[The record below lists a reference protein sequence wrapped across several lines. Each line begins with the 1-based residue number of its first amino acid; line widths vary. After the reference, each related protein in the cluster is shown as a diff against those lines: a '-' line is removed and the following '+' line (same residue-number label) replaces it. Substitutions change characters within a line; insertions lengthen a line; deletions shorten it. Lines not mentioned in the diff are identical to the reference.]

1 MSELLTAGFD
11 YREKWFSSVS
21 TTAIKAAELR
31 LKLPVVTAANIA
43 QGLTPARYIKST
55 GKLGKAIFISSGLQ
69 MGTVASEYLVWRE
82 VARSIDDN
90 GLPPDTDAGRWSR
103 HIPDSELES
112 ANVVIL
118 HEISASS
125 VRIKHRIWAK
135 GFGEVEFDESRR
147 IPNKALPLLA
157 ISLHS
162 RRERWCSAFADTL
175 ACPAL
180 SARATPQ
187 LFRLVKFALKIDLS
201 LELEF
206 SSQENP

>member
-31 LKLPVVTAANIA
+31 LKLPVATAANIA
-43 QGLTPARYIKST
+43 QGLTPARYIKSN
-55 GKLGKAIFISSGLQ
+55 GKLGKAIFVSSGLQ
-69 MGTVASEYLVWRE
+69 MGTVVSEYLVWRE

-90 GLPPDTDAGRWSR
+90 GLPPGTDAGRWSR

-112 ANVVIL
+112 ANAGIL
-118 HEISASS
+118 HAVSAST
-125 VRIKHRIWAK
+125 VRLKHRIWAK

-147 IPNKALPLLA
+147 IPDAALPALA
-157 ISLHS
+157 VELRS
-162 RRERWCSAFADTL
+162 RRERWCNAFADAV
-175 ACPAL
+175 ACPAPC
-180 SARATPQ
+180 ARATPQ

-201 LELEF
+201 LEMEF
-206 SSQENP
+206 FSQENL